1 VFYITTYKKI
11 DSSVKLIE
19 KLIDSLETSEKI
31 FAKSSQKP
39 QI

>member
-1 VFYITTYKKI
+1 
-11 DSSVKLIE
+11 VKLIE